1 MVSVVLEKDGFK
13 VLRTNAGLP
22 VKISMPCPTEKANRP

>member
-1 MVSVVLEKDGFK
+1 MVSVVLEEDGFK

-22 VKISMPCPTEKANRP
+22 VKISMLCLTERANRP

>member
-22 VKISMPCPTEKANRP
+22 VKISMPYPTERAPRP

>member
-22 VKISMPCPTEKANRP
+22 VKISMRRRPERANRP

>member
-22 VKISMPCPTEKANRP
+22 VKISIPHRPERANHP